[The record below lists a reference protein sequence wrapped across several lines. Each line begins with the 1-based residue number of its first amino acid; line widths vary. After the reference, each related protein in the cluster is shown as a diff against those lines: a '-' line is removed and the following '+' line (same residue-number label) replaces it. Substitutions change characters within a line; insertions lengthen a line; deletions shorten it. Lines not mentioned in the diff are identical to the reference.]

1 VLIEFIAF
9 ELVGCTGAIG
19 RRFAEAHFK
28 RDAGLNL
35 KFTLGDNDHY
45 DGRVRSVT
53 CVHHIHI
60 GSGTL
65 RGVGFS
71 GFFFC
76 FLSSLLLRFNCNIGV
91 LF

>member
-9 ELVGCTGAIG
+9 ELMGCAGAIG
-19 RRFAEAHFK
+19 RRFAEARFK
-28 RDAGLNL
+28 RDADWNL
-35 KFTLGDNDHY
+35 KFILDNYNHY
-45 DGRVRSVT
+45 DGCMRSAT

-60 GSGTL
+60 GCGTL
-65 RGVGFS
+65 WGVGFL
-71 GFFFC
+71 GFF